1 MFIKLEKRPECPM
14 GQVLLTRGSA
24 GGCPLHVHIDQA
36 LLSGIHSPY
45 NLQLSSPCHSSPA
58 PSRSLSLRP
67 PLKLDCSPRNG
78 QQYLV
83 TKRPADVAPTFI
95 TSFNRTTR
103 HSLYLPSFFLLPS
116 SFFLLPSSFLR
127 TTSCIRNCCK
137 AFLTAYGDFSTKFI
151 LSTTCHPL
159 QPPPLF
165 LLYQSSFP
173 PWLLNW
179 SIAGPSSP
187 AKP

>member
-1 MFIKLEKRPECPM
+1 MNDATIPSLRKATSYIPSRSSTSCKVRIPLLWTVLPMFIKLEKRPECPM

-116 SFFLLPSSFLR
+116 SFFLPTHHVLHSKLLQSLSDSLR
-127 TTSCIRNCCK
+127 
-137 AFLTAYGDFSTKFI
+137 
-151 LSTTCHPL
+151 
-159 QPPPLF
+159 
-165 LLYQSSFP
+165 
-173 PWLLNW
+173 
-179 SIAGPSSP
+179 
-187 AKP
+187 